1 LTFVD
6 PKLWPIEIYRK
17 LGKNVL
23 PEGNGIIAELEKE
36 FRETVGDNTDRDVNR
51 NLFKDEELVYTKRTN
66 CSIKTRIQNIQ
77 NQAGTGV
84 GVCGGKTGG
93 QGAGGS
99 NNGGHDGGT
108 AGERDFGKNAL
119 KENGYKDISGKRKII
134 HQKNKFS

>member
-1 LTFVD
+1 M
-6 PKLWPIEIYRK
+6 
-17 LGKNVL
+17 
-23 PEGNGIIAELEKE
+23 
-36 FRETVGDNTDRDVNR
+36 RETVGETFDGDGDIPKLEINR

>member
-77 NQAGTGV
+77 NQAGA
-84 GVCGGKTGG
+84 GVCGG
-93 QGAGGS
+93 
-99 NNGGHDGGT
+99 
-108 AGERDFGKNAL
+108 
-119 KENGYKDISGKRKII
+119 
-134 HQKNKFS
+134 